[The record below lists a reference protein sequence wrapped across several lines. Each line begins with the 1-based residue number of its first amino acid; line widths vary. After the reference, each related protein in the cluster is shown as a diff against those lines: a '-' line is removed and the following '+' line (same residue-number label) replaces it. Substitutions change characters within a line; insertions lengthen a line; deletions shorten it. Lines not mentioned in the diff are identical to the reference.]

1 LSSQE
6 CKNSPAEYCCLV
18 PFSLFPFFF
27 SSTWRGDRS
36 DSVIDAA
43 VQFNPSMPLLFSPCM
58 HVESTQLCPACDRH
72 LLTTWPDL
80 QCTTAQRLSSSST
93 FVPSTDA
100 SSSFWLLHMALCTP
114 CPLLRSLRHVQ
125 RPRSV
130 CELACSDQRPT
141 SWV

>member
-18 PFSLFPFFF
+18 PFSLFPFFL

-43 VQFNPSMPLLFSPCM
+43 VQFNPSMPLLFSPCIN
-58 HVESTQLCPACDRH
+58 VESTQLCPACDQH

-93 FVPSTDA
+93 LSLPRTLAPPSGFCTWRCARHVPS
-100 SSSFWLLHMALCTP
+100 SE
-114 CPLLRSLRHVQ
+114 V
-125 RPRSV
+125 
-130 CELACSDQRPT
+130 
-141 SWV
+141 